1 MYNSQD
7 ITVLIATKDR
17 VKEIERA
24 IESALNQS
32 IAANIVILDDASKV
46 NIKDKLINKF
56 EGKPIKWVRS
66 CLLYT
71 SPSPRD
77 RG

>member
-1 MYNSQD
+1 MEQNLPKNVAVIGGGSWATA
-7 ITVLIATKDR
+7 IVKMLIEH
-17 VKEIERA
+17 KELPEPT
-24 IESALNQS
+24 LN
-32 IAANIVILDDASKV
+32 
-46 NIKDKLINKF
+46 KLQW
-56 EGKPIKWVRS
+56 WVRS